1 MITIYTFRIGVSIG
15 KMKKVFNK
23 IQLTCRIVKTIL
35 KGRREAPMEE
45 EKKAN
50 KKIDYINR
58 WDKENRV
65 PVSIRLRKRED
76 ADLIE
81 VFRSI
86 PNKAEWLRSCLR
98 AEKEKAA

>member
-1 MITIYTFRIGVSIG
+1 
-15 KMKKVFNK
+15 
-23 IQLTCRIVKTIL
+23 
-35 KGRREAPMEE
+35 MEE